1 MRAGDFGWLI
11 SGVVLNSFAQLGL
24 KMATQ
29 ATGSIEGTPRG
40 MWLAGQQ
47 LTTSVAFWLA
57 LAAYGLSVAVWL
69 VGLSRLPVSQ
79 AYPILSIGYIIAAL
93 LAWAMLGESIDITR
107 WAGIGLI
114 IGGVF
119 LVSRSQS

>member
-1 MRAGDFGWLI
+1 MRPADLGWLM

-29 ATGSIEGTPRG
+29 CTGVIEGTPRG
-40 MWLAGQQ
+40 MWIAGHQLA
-47 LTTSVAFWLA
+47 TSVAFWLA
-57 LAAYGLSVAVWL
+57 LTAYGLSVAAWV

-79 AYPILSIGYIIAAL
+79 AYPVLSLGYIIAAL
-93 LAWAMLGESIDITR
+93 LAWAMLGESINVTR

-114 IGGVF
+114 IVGVF
-119 LVSRSQS
+119 FVSRS